1 MIIQINKNLDKY
13 KETVVAGMTARQII
27 HLIIAGGVSVAIV
40 FGLYRFIGIT
50 GSALCCFPPVAIIAL
65 NGFSPDMMSSVQN
78 RLRLMFIKPLK
89 YSSDTESEK
98 VIEDYYKEQERLN
111 AIQEKKNIWSKP
123 GKPANG

>member
-78 RLRLMFIKPLK
+78 RLRLMLIKPLK

-98 VIEDYYKEQERLN
+98 VIEDYYK
-111 AIQEKKNIWSKP
+111 
-123 GKPANG
+123 